1 MTIISIVVGIQSD
14 GCTFE
19 LDPRSRDL
27 VDRTGTPPDTP
38 RPLSLFMRY
47 ETQKDFSVML
57 GTDELL
63 WIVAELLTGL
73 PREGI
78 RQVASKVQLL
88 DAARDL
94 AAINT
99 AA

>member
-47 ETQKDFSVML
+47 EVQKDFSVML

-78 RQVASKVQLL
+78 RQVASEVQLL

>member
-47 ETQKDFSVML
+47 EVQKDFSVML

>member
-1 MTIISIVVGIQSD
+1 MTVISIVVGIQSD

-27 VDRTGTPPDTP
+27 VDRKGTPPDTP
-38 RPLSLFMRY
+38 RPSSLFMRY
-47 ETQKDFSVML
+47 EVRKDFSSML
-57 GTDELL
+57 GGDELL
-63 WIVAELLTGL
+63 WTVAELLTGL

-78 RQVASKVQLL
+78 RQVASKIQLL